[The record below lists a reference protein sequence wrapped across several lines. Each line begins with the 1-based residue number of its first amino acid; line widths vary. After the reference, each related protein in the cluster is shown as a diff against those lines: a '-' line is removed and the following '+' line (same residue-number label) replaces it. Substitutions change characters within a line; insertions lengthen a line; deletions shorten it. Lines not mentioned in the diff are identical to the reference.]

1 MDPYSH
7 SVRSMQE
14 QIAERKRDEIKNRRL
29 LFQTIKRGAVF
40 SCLHQVDVTGMH
52 MKIEVEKYYLAEK
65 PNCAIEWQSIEL
77 NAENT
82 RIIYQESQ
90 CKTTE
95 VTLLRRIKPLKP
107 IVEKINGKKICLIPV
122 ERVKNTR
129 RQWEALPFTEENAEL
144 IFREADLTRTLIHF
158 QEMNQL
164 KIHSI

>member
-7 SVRSMQE
+7 NVRSTHG
-14 QIAERKRDEIKNRRL
+14 QIAEKKRDEARDRKVFFQMIKP
-29 LFQTIKRGAVF
+29 GAVF
-40 SCLHQVDVTGMH
+40 SCLHMVDVTGMH
-52 MKIEVEKYYLAEK
+52 MKIKVEKYYLAEK
-65 PNCAIEWQSIEL
+65 PNCAIEWQVIEL

-90 CKTTE
+90 CKTIE
-95 VTLLRRIKPLKP
+95 ITLSRRIKPLEP
-107 IVEKINGKKICLIPV
+107 IFEKINEKESCLIPI

-129 RQWEALPFTEENAEL
+129 WQWEVLPFTEENIEL